1 VGEQPDSA
9 SEATPRLSDLSVWM
23 RGMLA
28 QDRADDMITGVVQL
42 VDGIIERHI
51 DPRRCMSTTRLSR
64 TTQPAPN

>member
-1 VGEQPDSA
+1 
-9 SEATPRLSDLSVWM
+9 M

-51 DPRRCMSTTRLSR
+51 DQCGVEATC
-64 TTQPAPN
+64 